1 MIVPKQTACSF
12 SLYSLEN
19 SPIME
24 QDTLLEKPAA
34 PKSWIQKL
42 KEESWNAEL
51 LVTTISIFGALQLF
65 DLVAWLANFF
75 IDNLDSSQYL
85 VAYGIVYFSL
95 LAVSIMM
102 SMFVI
107 HFILRA
113 YWVGLLGLNSVFPD
127 YSIENS
133 AYSPLYTK
141 KLLATLPKLKDS
153 IKKVDELCSVIF
165 SVAFTFLLLYLYL
178 GIFNTIY
185 LLLFNLLVDYVPSY
199 ILLIPMYFIAGLMI
213 VQTLLVLLG
222 SKGKNRE
229 NEHLQSWTVR
239 LVRFVAVI
247 LYGPFHKAITQVM
260 MIFGSNYKKKKN
272 LVYLVILFLTS
283 GIFLS
288 VFKMFDTNIP
298 FLINQKQVFDVT
310 KSQAAFYAS
319 EDVAVDFLLY
329 PEIESDVIHSDVVRL
344 FIPIYEHEKKL
355 RKGVCEAILETK
367 SETRDTKV
375 AALLE
380 CYSQYNY
387 VSINDGESLELD
399 FLGRY
404 HTKTEQFGIITYIPL
419 TDIER
424 GMHKIKVRKYYG
436 EEQDAVEWIVP
447 FYYAPKVGQ

>member
-1 MIVPKQTACSF
+1 
-12 SLYSLEN
+12 
-19 SPIME
+19 ME

-355 RKGVCEAILETK
+355 RKGVCEPILESK

-387 VSINDGESLELD
+387 VSINDSEPLELD